1 VGKTCLYKT
10 GLRKQGWEHRAEKT
24 GLEKQV
30 LKRGLGK
37 QGWEHRAGKGWEHRA
52 GLEQQGWA
60 GKRGRAGEIGWE
72 NRAGN
77 GPTENR
83 AAITGLGKRL

>member
-30 LKRGLGK
+30 LKRSREAGLGT
-37 QGWEHRAGKGWEHRA
+37 QGRKVLGT
-52 GLEQQGWA
+52 QGWA
-60 GKRGRAGEIGWE
+60 G
-72 NRAGN
+72 
-77 GPTENR
+77 T
-83 AAITGLGKRL
+83 TGLGWKKR